1 MTYDYSVE
9 IASLQRQIT
18 DMSNQR
24 AEILQKINT
33 LQTGRKVINKSL
45 TTVEKNAQ
53 DLPSVKNQATE
64 NFIGTRREH
73 FNAKV
78 DGLTTAVKSW
88 VSKTNGNLTT
98 IDQKI
103 SSLKAAAA
111 NLNIGMSYANKSL
124 SEYYYLQSVSKDK

>member
-1 MTYDYSVE
+1 MAYDYSVE

-45 TTVEKNAQ
+45 TTVKKNAQ
-53 DLPSVKNQATE
+53 DLPRVKNQATE
-64 NFIGTRREH
+64 NFIGTRRAH

-78 DGLTTAVKSW
+78 DGLTTAVNSW

>member
-1 MTYDYSVE
+1 
-9 IASLQRQIT
+9 
-18 DMSNQR
+18 MSNQR

-45 TTVEKNAQ
+45 TTVKKDAQ
-53 DLPSVKNQATE
+53 DLPRVKNQATE

-78 DGLTTAVKSW
+78 DGLTTAVNSW

>member
-1 MTYDYSVE
+1 MAYDYSVE

-53 DLPSVKNQATE
+53 DLPSVKQ
-64 NFIGTRREH
+64 
-73 FNAKV
+73 
-78 DGLTTAVKSW
+78 SW

>member
-18 DMSNQR
+18 DMSKQR

-53 DLPSVKNQATE
+53 DLPSVKNQVTE